1 MSDLKY
7 ITKIAILYYREGLT
21 HEQIAKRLGISR
33 QTVGRYIERSRKKGL
48 VEYPD

>member
-21 HEQIAKRLGISR
+21 HEQIAKRSGISR
-33 QTVGRYIERSRKKGL
+33 QTVGRYIERSRKEGL
-48 VEYPD
+48 VEIQ